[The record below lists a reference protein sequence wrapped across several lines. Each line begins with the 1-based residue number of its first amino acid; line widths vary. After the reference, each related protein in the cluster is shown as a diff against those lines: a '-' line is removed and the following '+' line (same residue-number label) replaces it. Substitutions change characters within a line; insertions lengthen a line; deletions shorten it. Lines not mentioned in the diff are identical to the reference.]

1 MNHDPKWPSDRP
13 DAFLEARDPVDRSA
27 LSGDGIESALDEI
40 GAEITS
46 RSRSATSRLTRWL
59 PTSKPRAALLI
70 GFAAIGIGAAVAG
83 GSQFRARTGHFQPT
97 PKQIAKVAKA
107 NPEKARRMQ
116 SDLNAGGPG
125 EALNPAGSDFRA
137 VALRV
142 ASDIPWPTGY
152 VSWRDFL
159 ISDEIRMSGG
169 GSLET
174 SGALHGWFAMSAFYA
189 WVLAWHHAEI
199 AGDTEAAARAAQV
212 ISEAPHWKAVTNE
225 DKKAKPFTKTH
236 RRSRRSPSSLFS
248 WMLPYRDAVL
258 AGDRARVKHLLVTGF
273 YGGRPQIYDPDWR
286 ALEAAH
292 REWARTL
299 SESQRQQKYEQYL
312 ASRTS

>member
-1 MNHDPKWPSDRP
+1 MNHDPKRPTDRA
-13 DAFLEARDPVDRSA
+13 DAFLEARDPVERSA
-27 LSGDGIESALDEI
+27 LTGDGIESALDEI

-46 RSRSATSRLTRWL
+46 RSRRATSWRTRWL

-70 GFAAIGIGAAVAG
+70 GFAVIGIGAAVAA
-83 GSQFRARTGHFQPT
+83 GSQLSARTGRFQPT
-97 PKQIAKVAKA
+97 PEQIAKVAKA
-107 NPEKARRMQ
+107 SPEKAKRMQ

-137 VALRV
+137 VALQV
-142 ASDIPWPTGY
+142 ASDIPWPSGY
-152 VSWRDFL
+152 ESWRAFL

-169 GSLET
+169 GSLES

-189 WVLAWHHAEI
+189 WVLAWRHAEI
-199 AGDTEAAARAAQV
+199 AGDTEAVARAAKV
-212 ISEAPHWKAVTNE
+212 ISEAPRWKAVTDE
-225 DKKAKPFTKTH
+225 DKKGKPLTKNH
-236 RRSRRSPSSLFS
+236 HRSRRSPSSLFS

-273 YGGRPQIYDPDWR
+273 YGGRAQIYDPDWR
-286 ALEAAH
+286 ALEDAH
-292 REWARTL
+292 PEWRTL
-299 SESQRQQKYEQYL
+299 SQSEQRKNYAQYL